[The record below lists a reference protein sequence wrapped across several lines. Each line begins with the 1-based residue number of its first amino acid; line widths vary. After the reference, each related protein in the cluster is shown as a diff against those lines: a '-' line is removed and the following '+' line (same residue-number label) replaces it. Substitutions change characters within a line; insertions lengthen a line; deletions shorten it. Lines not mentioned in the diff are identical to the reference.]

1 MSYVFKPIC
10 VPLDWLDATFDAPSG
25 NKQERPW
32 GSDEIVKLSDR
43 YLLRRREGR
52 SRVFDRLDD
61 LVDTATD
68 RTIALVRSCP
78 HSSQIMPSNRIQAKI
93 ENDAL
98 YDYSWGHTLN
108 ILQRELQMQYR
119 SMSRLDIAADG
130 PSFLEPFQAVGS
142 GEISY
147 GGRADYV
154 LRYVHGKVKAA
165 ELGTRS
171 ANKFG
176 RIYNKSRELAL
187 SGKTYIEKYWRE
199 RGAPADEDI
208 HRVEIALK
216 GIEIRRY
223 FPEEQSPDFLH
234 YLQSSGYRAK
244 VFDSVARTFVR
255 FRTGQSGDRSR
266 DRKDL
271 LHWDWSSI
279 TEEPIVSEPR
289 ARRVMDMGLNALKSH
304 IRISW
309 ILHYTTGSRRHL
321 STAQEIAE
329 AMGLSGWMSGK
340 KSIWKREAEKLSAE
354 GLRAGTLFDRLQ
366 DCDSFADEELRSQ
379 IKSKSKSNENQI
391 ANAHASRGRGNQRRS
406 GRLVHRR
413 R

>member
-1 MSYVFKPIC
+1 MSYLFSPIA
-10 VPLDWLDATFDAPSG
+10 VPLDWLDANMDAASG
-25 NKQERPW
+25 SKDERPW

-61 LVDTATD
+61 LVDAKTD
-68 RTIALVRSCP
+68 RTLALIRSCP
-78 HSSQIMPSNRIQAKI
+78 HSTHIMPSNRIQVKL

-98 YDYSWGHTLN
+98 YDYSWAHTLGA
-108 ILQRELQMQYR
+108 IQQELRWQYR

-130 PSFLEPFQAVGS
+130 CNFLEPFRAVTS

-154 LRYVHGKVKAA
+154 IRYVHGAVKAA
-165 ELGTRS
+165 ELGTRT
-171 ANKFG
+171 ANKFA

-199 RGAPADEDI
+199 RGAPADAEI
-208 HRVEIALK
+208 HRCEIQLK

-223 FPEEQSPDFLH
+223 FAEEQNPDFLQ

-266 DRKDL
+266 NRQDL
-271 LHWDWSSI
+271 LRWDWSSI
-279 TEEPIVSEPR
+279 SEEPILAEPR
-289 ARRVMDMGLNALKSH
+289 ARRVADMGLNSLKAH
-304 IRISW
+304 IRISF

-329 AMGLSGWMSGK
+329 AMGLSGWMAGK
-340 KSIWKREAEKLSAE
+340 KSVWKREAEKLSAE

-379 IKSKSKSNENQI
+379 IKIKSKSNENQI
-391 ANAHASRGRGNQRRS
+391 SNAHASRARGQQLRSRRM
-406 GRLVHRR
+406 VHRR